1 MLLWLNL
8 GGKHLRTSIA
18 IKTAR
23 HMYKIIH
30 GMAPTVLIE
39 SFSTSSMIRPHDH
52 NLRNSDMNLYIPFP
66 KTEYLKRCIGYN
78 GAKLWNEL
86 HA

>member
-1 MLLWLNL
+1 
-8 GGKHLRTSIA
+8 
-18 IKTAR
+18 
-23 HMYKIIH
+23 MYKIIH
-30 GMAPTVLIE
+30 GLAPIVLIE

-86 HA
+86 RSEIKNAKSLVHFNSLSHATSLL